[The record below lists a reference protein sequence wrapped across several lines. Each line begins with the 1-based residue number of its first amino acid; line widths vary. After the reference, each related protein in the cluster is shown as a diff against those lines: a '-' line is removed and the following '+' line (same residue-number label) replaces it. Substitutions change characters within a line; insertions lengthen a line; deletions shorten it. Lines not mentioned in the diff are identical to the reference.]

1 MQEKTG
7 QSRKTSQ
14 DRTILH
20 VDCNGFFAS
29 VETVLDP
36 RYRDVPMAVCG
47 NQEDRHGIVLAK
59 NELAKKY
66 GIQTAETVWSARK
79 KCPDLVIAPPHHDAY
94 VEFSHRIN
102 RIYDRYTDLVE
113 PFSIDESWLDVTASH
128 ALFGDGMTIAEEI
141 RQTVKKE
148 IGLTVSIGVSFNKM
162 FAKMGSDY
170 KKPDAITQITR
181 ENFRQI
187 IYPLP
192 VDSMMLIGPRTAAAL
207 RACNV
212 HTIGDLA
219 GASRT
224 FLVSRF
230 GKMGDAI
237 YDYVRGED
245 HSPVLSAADRA
256 TAKSVGNGMTFRR
269 DLVAAEEIRIG
280 IASLCEEIAARL
292 RAAGRKAT
300 TVSLAIKDTLLQT
313 LSRQR
318 PLDKPTNLSRELADA
333 AFALALDSWKMGR
346 PIRALTVTA
355 MNLIGE
361 DEGGE
366 QIGFFDAE
374 SDRRRERSTRLEGTL
389 DQIRTR
395 YGKAAISS
403 GAILSSDFC
412 VSPRPKDGK
421 APKKGAENEKNGE

>member
-1 MQEKTG
+1 M
-7 QSRKTSQ
+7 
-14 DRTILH
+14 
-20 VDCNGFFAS
+20 
-29 VETVLDP
+29 
-36 RYRDVPMAVCG
+36 
-47 NQEDRHGIVLAK
+47 
-59 NELAKKY
+59 
-66 GIQTAETVWSARK
+66 
-79 KCPDLVIAPPHHDAY
+79 
-94 VEFSHRIN
+94 
-102 RIYDRYTDLVE
+102 
-113 PFSIDESWLDVTASH
+113 
-128 ALFGDGMTIAEEI
+128 
-141 RQTVKKE
+141 
-148 IGLTVSIGVSFNKM
+148 
-162 FAKMGSDY
+162 
-170 KKPDAITQITR
+170 
-181 ENFRQI
+181 
-187 IYPLP
+187 
-192 VDSMMLIGPRTAAAL
+192 
-207 RACNV
+207 